1 MKKDVLVDLLI
12 EYHHDQELNKL
23 KDILDYLQNKPVY
36 IYTTIKISKNKLLQ
50 IPQNDIIMI
59 LNNLVVL
66 DNQQYFAIFSSKE
79 VTYSKRYCLEIKILD
94 CLKLLKKISN
104 NQIIINPKHKY
115 SLILDNEILK
125 YLKER

>member
-79 VTYSKRYCLEIKILD
+79 VTYSKGYCLEIKILD